1 MLDISPILLLS
12 SAVVFLIVLARLNSC
27 LYTPLLKHMDER
39 DESIKNDLELAKNNA
54 ANVDDMYNEASKIIA
69 NAKKEA
75 SSIRQSAY
83 DEAKTLGTKKVN
95 EFKSELEAKYLA
107 FTNELNSE
115 ANSLKLSL
123 VNELPVY
130 KVQLNTKISSI

>member
-12 SAVVFLIVLARLNSC
+12 SAIVFLIVLARLNSC

-39 DESIKNDLELAKNNA
+39 TESIKKDLELAQNNA
-54 ANVDDMYNEASKIIA
+54 ANVDEMYNEASKIIA
-69 NAKKEA
+69 NAKQEA

-95 EFKSELEAKYLA
+95 EFKSELEAKYVAFSEELA
-107 FTNELNSE
+107 SNAS
-115 ANSLKLSL
+115 SLKNSL
-123 VNELPVY
+123 VNELPSY
-130 KVQLNTKISSI
+130 KEQLNTKINSI

>member
-39 DESIKNDLELAKNNA
+39 SESIKKDLELAKNNA
-54 ANVDDMYNEASKIIA
+54 ANVDEMYNDASKIIA
-69 NAKKEA
+69 NAKQEA

-83 DEAKTLGTKKVN
+83 DEAKTIGIKKVN
-95 EFKSELEAKYLA
+95 DFKSELEVKYTS
-107 FTNELNSE
+107 FTKDLNAE
-115 ANSLKLSL
+115 ANALKLSL

-130 KVQLNTKISSI
+130 KEQLKTKISSI

>member
-12 SAVVFLIVLARLNSC
+12 SAIVFLIVLVRLNSC

-39 DESIKNDLELAKNNA
+39 TESINNDLELAKNNA
-54 ANVDDMYNEASKIIA
+54 ANVDEMYTDASKIIA
-69 NAKKEA
+69 NAKQEA

-83 DEAKTLGTKKVN
+83 DEAKTIGTKKVN
-95 EFKSELEAKYLA
+95 DFKSELEAKYNA
-107 FTNELNSE
+107 FTKDLNEE
-115 ANSLKLSL
+115 ANALKLSL

-130 KVQLNTKISSI
+130 KEQLKTKISSI

>member
-95 EFKSELEAKYLA
+95 EFKTELEAKYNA
-107 FTNELNSE
+107 FTNELNAE

-130 KVQLNTKISSI
+130 KEQLNAKISSI

>member
-54 ANVDDMYNEASKIIA
+54 ANVDEMYNEASKIIA

-95 EFKSELEAKYLA
+95 DFKSELEAKYIA

-130 KVQLNTKISSI
+130 KAQLNTKISSI

>member
-39 DESIKNDLELAKNNA
+39 TESIKKDLELAKNNA

-83 DEAKTLGTKKVN
+83 DEAKTLGTQKVT
-95 EFKSELEAKYLA
+95 EFKSQLEAKYIA
-107 FTNELNSE
+107 FSEELNAE
-115 ANSLKLSL
+115 AGSLKLSL

-130 KVQLNTKISSI
+130 KEQLNTKISSI